1 MLEDILNSYKLQKIL
16 IDYKHKDLK
25 FLKKQRDKFYE
36 YKNLFNQNKFEIGD
50 IVYTV
55 NKYNNKEH
63 NVVTPCK
70 IMSNVK
76 TTTRNKYNF
85 IDVKIL
91 NKKSKN
97 GKENLVRLYFLDYNI
112 EINDN
117 NFNMIFTN
125 REIAQAYSDDYN
137 PFSNKMYKIDKK
149 RLKKIYE
156 TIDHK
161 DKK

>member
-125 REIAQAYSDDYN
+125 REIAQAYSDDYS
-137 PFSNKMYKIDKK
+137 PFDNKMYKIDKK

>member
-70 IMSNVK
+70 IMSNIK

-137 PFSNKMYKIDKK
+137 PFDNKMYKIDKK

>member
-1 MLEDILNSYKLQKIL
+1 MLEDILNSYELQKIL

-112 EINDN
+112 EINNN

-137 PFSNKMYKIDKK
+137 PFDNTMYKIDKK

>member
-70 IMSNVK
+70 IMSNIK

-97 GKENLVRLYFLDYNI
+97 GKENLVRLYFLDYNV

-125 REIAQAYSDDYN
+125 RETAQAYSDDYN
-137 PFSNKMYKIDKK
+137 PFDNKMYKIDKK

-161 DKK
+161 GKK

>member
-137 PFSNKMYKIDKK
+137 PFDNKMYKIDKK